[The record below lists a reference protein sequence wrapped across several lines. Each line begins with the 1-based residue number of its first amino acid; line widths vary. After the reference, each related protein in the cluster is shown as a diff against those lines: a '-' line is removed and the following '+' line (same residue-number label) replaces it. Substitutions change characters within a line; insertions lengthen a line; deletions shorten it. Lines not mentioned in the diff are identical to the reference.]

1 MRLGSEQLN
10 IQRIIVNEELLVGSH
25 LKVESLSPVVAY
37 STVIEG
43 EKKRTQYFSPLEET
57 FGQILRE
64 NIIKKYKAIYS
75 ENTLEEDSF
84 EVIPIATEKYTRS
97 VVYYKNFIING
108 YNGKFI
114 LLGNPTLIQLALES
128 GLGGKNAQGFGCIRA
143 I

>member
-1 MRLGSEQLN
+1 MLWVGLWITYKEWNDEIRDIDTSSQKEFIAELKNGLEEKSLRLG
-10 IQRIIVNEELLVGSH
+10 
-25 LKVESLSPVVAY
+25 SLSPVVAY

-84 EVIPIATEKYTRS
+84 EVIPIATEKYTI
-97 VVYYKNFIING
+97 KT
-108 YNGKFI
+108 
-114 LLGNPTLIQLALES
+114 LLSMAIMES
-128 GLGGKNAQGFGCIRA
+128 SFY
-143 I
+143 